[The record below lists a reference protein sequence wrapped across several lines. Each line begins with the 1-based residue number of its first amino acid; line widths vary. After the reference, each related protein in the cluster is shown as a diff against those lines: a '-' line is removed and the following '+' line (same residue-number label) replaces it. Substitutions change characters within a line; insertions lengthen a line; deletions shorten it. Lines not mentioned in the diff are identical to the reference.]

1 MTLVLI
7 DEAVASGA
15 RLARACDVIGLSART
30 VERWRTETDGGRDRR
45 AGPHHAPAHQ
55 LSDAEKTKVLAV
67 ANSPEFRDKS
77 PKQIVPTLADRGEY
91 VASESSFYR
100 VLRENDQLAHRGR
113 ARRPSASRPKELV
126 ASVPNQVWCW
136 DITFMRAAV
145 RGTFYF
151 LYLVVD
157 VFSRKIVGWSVEAE
171 ESQDLAV
178 DMIDRAIRE
187 HDVPENTLVL
197 HADNGGPMKGSTM
210 LATLQRLG
218 IVPSFSR
225 PSVSDDNAFSEAL
238 FRTMKYRPSYPR
250 KPFTS
255 LEEAR
260 RWVADFVAWYNGEH
274 LHSAIRYVTPDDR
287 HAGRD
292 AAILAARRAVY
303 RAAKGRT
310 PRRWTGDI
318 RDWSPVGP
326 VHLNRRLPDLGRK
339 ETLH

>member
-1 MTLVLI
+1 MTLSLI

-15 RLARACDVIGLSART
+15 RLAKACDVIGLSART
-30 VERWRTETDGGRDRR
+30 VERWRKHDGGGSDRR
-45 AGPHHAPAHQ
+45 VGPHHPPAHE
-55 LSDAEKTKVLAV
+55 LSDVEKKKILDV
-67 ANSPEFRDKS
+67 ANSAEFRDKS

-100 VLRENDQLAHRGR
+100 VLRASGLLAHRGR
-113 ARRPSASRPKELV
+113 ARPPSASRPKELV
-126 ASVPNQVWCW
+126 AKAPNEIWCW

-157 VFSRKIVGWSVEAE
+157 VFSRKIVGWTVESE

-178 DMIDRAIRE
+178 DMIESAIRE
-187 HDVPENTLVL
+187 HRVPENTLVL

-225 PSVSDDNAFSEAL
+225 PSVSDDNAYIESL
-238 FRTMKYRPSYPR
+238 FRTLKYRPAYPR

-255 LEEAR
+255 LEAAR
-260 RWVADFVAWYNGEH
+260 KWVEDFVGWYNGEH
-274 LHSAIRYVTPDDR
+274 LHSALRYVTPDAR
-287 HAGRD
+287 YARRD
-292 AAILAARRAVY
+292 AAILAARRDIY
-303 RAAKGRT
+303 GAAKKRT
-310 PRRWTGDI
+310 PRRWTGDV
-318 RDWSPVGP
+318 RNWTPVGE
-326 VHLNRRLPDLGRK
+326 VALNRRHPDLGRK